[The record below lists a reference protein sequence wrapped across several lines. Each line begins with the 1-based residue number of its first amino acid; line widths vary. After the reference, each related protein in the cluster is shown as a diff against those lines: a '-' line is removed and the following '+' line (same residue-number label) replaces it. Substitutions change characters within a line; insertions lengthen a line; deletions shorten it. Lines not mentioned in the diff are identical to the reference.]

1 MVVTR
6 LAYGLLDV
14 LWRSICSLNSV
25 FDAQIDQEKTLNDR
39 TMNNLL
45 QYKRK
50 VTIAWLAS
58 ICKTWYNNL
67 ESASNTLFD
76 IQKAIGN
83 VHQNEVAYEI

>member
-1 MVVTR
+1 
-6 LAYGLLDV
+6 
-14 LWRSICSLNSV
+14 
-25 FDAQIDQEKTLNDR
+25 
-39 TMNNLL
+39 MNNLL